1 MLLKHLILLA
11 SALSAVNTLVPYP
24 APVSQEGSR
33 STLLLRDNLKV
44 THVTRSVAPFDQD
57 NITTD
62 LAVRS
67 EQAATVLSTLITSS
81 FNLALGTCVVAAI
94 ATAGVACYTALAA
107 AGIVTI
113 FSLLKITGNK
123 YVGEALKARVVSST
137 YGSNGKD
144 HWR

>member
-1 MLLKHLILLA
+1 
-11 SALSAVNTLVPYP
+11 
-24 APVSQEGSR
+24 
-33 STLLLRDNLKV
+33 
-44 THVTRSVAPFDQD
+44 
-57 NITTD
+57 
-62 LAVRS
+62 
-67 EQAATVLSTLITSS
+67 LITSS

>member
-1 MLLKHLILLA
+1 
-11 SALSAVNTLVPYP
+11 
-24 APVSQEGSR
+24 
-33 STLLLRDNLKV
+33 V